1 MKNSEQNSS
10 FIQKFFENN
19 VYCVVGIFLLIVFL
33 LDYFFIMKRQ
43 MDTLNVLNPQV
54 TLLKQDIVETKN
66 NIQKNDV
73 YKAQITRLKEQL
85 QKGGYKI
92 PSKEEV
98 LDGISRIA
106 YQNKIKIDQMIPGKG
121 MQEVLQKDLEEQYYA
136 FPISVEVHGGYH
148 DIGRFVDQLEKDNV
162 YKSIAAL
169 TIESNAKDPTQ
180 HTVRLMIKTILL
192 DKIEK
197 SENPKGS

>member
-1 MKNSEQNSS
+1 MKKLQN
-10 FIQKFFENN
+10 FFEKN
-19 VYCVVGIFLLIVFL
+19 VYSVVGIFLLVVFL
-33 LDYFFIMKRQ
+33 LDYFLIMKRQ
-43 MDTLNVLNPQV
+43 MDALNALNPKV
-54 TLLKQDIVETKN
+54 TLLKEDIAETKD
-66 NIQKNDV
+66 NIQKSGA
-73 YKAQITRLKEQL
+73 YQAQIARLKEQL
-85 QKGGYKI
+85 QKTGYKI

-106 YQNKIKIDQMIPGKG
+106 NQNKVKIDQMIPGKG

-136 FPISVEVHGGYH
+136 FPISVEAHGGYH

-169 TIESNAKDPTQ
+169 TVESNPKDPAQ
-180 HTVRLMIKTILL
+180 HTARLMIKTILL

-197 SENPKGS
+197 SENQKGP